1 MCADLC
7 KLDEHK
13 FTGLYINKKQMFLYL
28 LMQIFKSQFEPLT
41 V

>member
-13 FTGLYINKKQMFLYL
+13 FTGLYINKKQVTNSLIPSVL
-28 LMQIFKSQFEPLT
+28 I
-41 V
+41 